1 MGKERM
7 SVCIDGSVTLPS
19 MAIKNIN
26 QLKSED
32 VEFTYRNN
40 IGFGQTCQ
48 EHTVKVTGSANVSL
62 EQKRRIQQSE
72 EVRKCIRTTEK
83 VQEIR
88 EELQRTRIGSQ
99 QQQQLEEQQ
108 QAAIQKKIDHCSQA
122 IRKMSTLDQAKFRI
136 EYTPMPQYVR
146 QYTRVV
152 DTAVKAL
159 LLPYLVR
166 SETTPNQHNQIE
178 VELKFNPQLETV
190 DMVLKEEEETNQYAN
205 IRLPEQVRNMVPLVA
220 SKSIQ
225 EQLIDKIEGG
235 SVYPKCYIGDGA
247 VKTFDNKT
255 YSYELDD
262 CYHVLAADCSKQP
275 SHAVLGK
282 VVGGKKHVQIFTK
295 GSKILLQPASSYS
308 QSRKEYEIIV
318 DGKKITI
325 NKNQKEEV
333 QSRDGQSSYN
343 FYRSADNILVVETPY
358 NRVTYDGISVEV
370 ESIQFTVNGKSCGL
384 CGDKNGDR
392 RADVK
397 SAQEQIQQSAQ
408 AAALSYRVQQDSCS
422 ALSPQKQQLQQQQQ
436 KWQQQQNQQQQQQQI
451 VKSPVSQIIQGQ
463 LEKCTQRKHSMIR
476 QDNQVCISQ
485 IPIVECGSGCGPKSL
500 VEKNVPFTC
509 LPANRE
515 RVIKLYIEKVRRGEL
530 LPELRNMEKSFSSK
544 MVVPVTC
551 AHPGF

>member
-1 MGKERM
+1 MGWYQRR
-7 SVCIDGSVTLPS
+7 VHGVTLPS

-159 LLPYLVR
+159 LLSYLVR

-225 EQLIDKIEGG
+225 EQLIEKIEGG
-235 SVYPKCYIGDGA
+235 SVYPTATLEMVLLRLLTTKPTAMNWMIVTMFWRQTA
-247 VKTFDNKT
+247 QSNQAMLFLVK
-255 YSYELDD
+255 L
-262 CYHVLAADCSKQP
+262 L
-275 SHAVLGK
+275 
-282 VVGGKKHVQIFTK
+282 VGRNM
-295 GSKILLQPASSYS
+295 SRSSL
-308 QSRKEYEIIV
+308 
-318 DGKKITI
+318 
-325 NKNQKEEV
+325 
-333 QSRDGQSSYN
+333 RDLRFFFN
-343 FYRSADNILVVETPY
+343 L
-358 NRVTYDGISVEV
+358 
-370 ESIQFTVNGKSCGL
+370 
-384 CGDKNGDR
+384 
-392 RADVK
+392 RA
-397 SAQEQIQQSAQ
+397 
-408 AAALSYRVQQDSCS
+408 LT
-422 ALSPQKQQLQQQQQ
+422 LSPERNMKLLLMA
-436 KWQQQQNQQQQQQQI
+436 K
-451 VKSPVSQIIQGQ
+451 
-463 LEKCTQRKHSMIR
+463 
-476 QDNQVCISQ
+476 
-485 IPIVECGSGCGPKSL
+485 KSL
-500 VEKNVPFTC
+500 ST
-509 LPANRE
+509 R
-515 RVIKLYIEKVRRGEL
+515 IKRKKFNLEMDNL
-530 LPELRNMEKSFSSK
+530 LTTSTGLLTIS
-544 MVVPVTC
+544 
-551 AHPGF
+551 

>member
-1 MGKERM
+1 MA
-7 SVCIDGSVTLPS
+7 SNSGSLKFFSDFLNFFCST
-19 MAIKNIN
+19 NI
-26 QLKSED
+26 
-32 VEFTYRNN
+32 
-40 IGFGQTCQ
+40 
-48 EHTVKVTGSANVSL
+48 SL

-83 VQEIR
+83 IQEIR

-225 EQLIDKIEGG
+225 EQLIEKIEGG
-235 SVYPKCYIGDGA
+235 SVYSKCYIGDGA

-262 CYHVLAADCSKQP
+262 CYHVLVADCSKQP

-318 DGKKITI
+318 DGKQITI

-343 FYRSADNILVVETPY
+343 FYR
-358 NRVTYDGISVEV
+358 
-370 ESIQFTVNGKSCGL
+370 
-384 CGDKNGDR
+384 
-392 RADVK
+392 

-451 VKSPVSQIIQGQ
+451 VRSPVSQIIQGQ

-476 QDNQVCISQ
+476 QDSQVCISQ
-485 IPIVECGSGCGPKSL
+485 IPIVECGSGCG
-500 VEKNVPFTC
+500 
-509 LPANRE
+509 
-515 RVIKLYIEKVRRGEL
+515 
-530 LPELRNMEKSFSSK
+530 
-544 MVVPVTC
+544 
-551 AHPGF
+551 